1 MIKNKEQIKQE
12 ILEEIER
19 SVEKYIGKMEAGSNE
34 RKFPIEAIERL
45 MGEIIEESRAI
56 ILEKTGELINNIDE
70 EQEISKKKR
79 I

>member
-1 MIKNKEQIKQE
+1 MIKNKEKIKKE

-45 MGEIIEESRAI
+45 MGEIIQESRAI
-56 ILEKTGELINNIDE
+56 IVEKTGELINNIDE
-70 EQEISKKKR
+70 EREIGKKKR